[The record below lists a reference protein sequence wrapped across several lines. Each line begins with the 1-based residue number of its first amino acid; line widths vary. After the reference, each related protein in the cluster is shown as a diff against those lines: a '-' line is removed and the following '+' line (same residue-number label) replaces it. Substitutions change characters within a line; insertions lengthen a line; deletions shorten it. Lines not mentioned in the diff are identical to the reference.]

1 MIVWMYQQV
10 QNVKKVDQTDA
21 EKAKW
26 RSVATPDVETAYL
39 HVDWIWATLPYII
52 LFLRGEIYLLY
63 YIYIHISVHLLL
75 VICFTLFQLFQP
87 AAIYSLCSLCT
98 DKIMIHY

>member
-63 YIYIHISVHLLL
+63 YIYTHFSP
-75 VICFTLFQLFQP
+75 FTLSDLF
-87 AAIYSLCSLCT
+87 YSFSTLSASCNLFF
-98 DKIMIHY
+98 MFFVYG